1 MIHFYTLYRR
11 YTMFVKNNSIEI
23 KNIAKVIMNTNDLT
37 MTEAFNLFDIAFDEN
52 TYHTVSL
59 NREMMDFFNVTFL
72 YYKKNHHL
80 KYDKYSCFWKEYT
93 FRYDNGETETYWIYS
108 IVLHDETNTFIVFN
122 DNVSITFKK
131 LVYNLSKLNYMD
143 FLKKRNIDI
152 TDKEKQLLSMIEEY
166 KYPVYEKDND
176 DTHKSIQ
183 FCKEVLDTL
192 YKEQSVIN
200 DRKTFL
206 LKDKLIRATKTK
218 NQYHIKSVIKSLKRN
233 KQAYNACLMKIY
245 TFTDKLDHLQ
255 EPLLKAEDDFKFK
268 SLLMN
273 EEDDI
278 DIYDN
283 FNYDDYYKSF

>member
-1 MIHFYTLYRR
+1 
-11 YTMFVKNNSIEI
+11 MFVKNNSIEI
-23 KNIAKVIMNTNDLT
+23 KNITKVIMNTNNDLT

-59 NREMMDFFNVTFL
+59 NSEMMDFFNVTFL

-80 KYDKYSCFWKEYT
+80 KYDKYSCFFKEYT

-108 IVLHDETNTFIVFN
+108 IVLHDETNTFIVFRG
-122 DNVSITFKK
+122 DASVTFKK

-152 TDKEKQLLSMIEEY
+152 TDKEKQVLSMIDEY
-166 KYPVYEKDND
+166 KYPVYED

-183 FCKEVLDTL
+183 FCKDVLDTL

-218 NQYHIKSVIKSLKRN
+218 NQYHIKNVIKSLKRN

-278 DIYDN
+278 DIYEN

>member
-1 MIHFYTLYRR
+1 
-11 YTMFVKNNSIEI
+11 MFVKNNSIEI
-23 KNIAKVIMNTNDLT
+23 KNIAKVIMNTNTDLT

-59 NREMMDFFNVTFL
+59 NSEMMDFFNVTFL

-80 KYDKYSCFWKEYT
+80 KYDKYSCFFKEYT
-93 FRYDNGETETYWIYS
+93 FRYDGETETYWIYS

-122 DNVSITFKK
+122 DDVSITFKK
-131 LVYNLSKLNYMD
+131 LVYNLSKLN

-152 TDKEKQLLSMIEEY
+152 TGKEKQLLSMIDEY
-166 KYPVYEKDND
+166 KYPVYEDND

-218 NQYHIKSVIKSLKRN
+218 NQYHIKNVIKSLKRN

-278 DIYDN
+278 DTYDN

>member
-1 MIHFYTLYRR
+1 
-11 YTMFVKNNSIEI
+11 MFVKNNSIEI
-23 KNIAKVIMNTNDLT
+23 KNIAKVIMNTNNDLT
-37 MTEAFNLFDIAFDEN
+37 MTEAFNLFDIAFDEDI
-52 TYHTVSL
+52 YHTVAL
-59 NREMMDFFNVTFL
+59 NSEMMDFFNVTFL
-72 YYKKNHHL
+72 YYKRNHHL
-80 KYDKYSCFWKEYT
+80 RYDKYSCFFKEYT

-122 DNVSITFKK
+122 DDVSVTFKK

-152 TDKEKQLLSMIEEY
+152 TGKEEQLLSMIDEY
-166 KYPVYEKDND
+166 KYPVYEEND
-176 DTHKSIQ
+176 DTRKSIQ
-183 FCKEVLDTL
+183 FYKDVLDTL

-218 NQYHIKSVIKSLKRN
+218 NQYHIKNVIKSLKRN
-233 KQAYNACLMKIY
+233 RQAYNANLMKIY
-245 TFTDKLDHLQ
+245 AFTDKLDHLQ

-278 DIYDN
+278 DTYDN
-283 FNYDDYYKSF
+283 FKYDDYYKSF

>member
-1 MIHFYTLYRR
+1 
-11 YTMFVKNNSIEI
+11 MFVKNNSI
-23 KNIAKVIMNTNDLT
+23 KNIAKVIMNTNTDLT

-80 KYDKYSCFWKEYT
+80 KYDKYSCFFKEYT

-122 DNVSITFKK
+122 GDVSITFKK
-131 LVYNLSKLNYMD
+131 LVYNLSKLN

-152 TDKEKQLLSMIEEY
+152 TGKEKELLSMIEEY
-166 KYPVYEKDND
+166 KYPVYEDND

-183 FCKEVLDTL
+183 FCKEVLNTL
-192 YKEQSVIN
+192 YKEQSIIN

-218 NQYHIKSVIKSLKRN
+218 SQYHIKNVIKSLKRN

-278 DIYDN
+278 DTYDN

>member
-1 MIHFYTLYRR
+1 
-11 YTMFVKNNSIEI
+11 MFVKNNSI
-23 KNIAKVIMNTNDLT
+23 KNIAKVIMNTNTDLT

-59 NREMMDFFNVTFL
+59 NSEMMDFFNVTFL

-80 KYDKYSCFWKEYT
+80 KYDKYSCFFKEYT

-122 DNVSITFKK
+122 GDVSITFKK
-131 LVYNLSKLNYMD
+131 LVYNLSKLN

-152 TDKEKQLLSMIEEY
+152 TGKEKELLSMIEEY
-166 KYPVYEKDND
+166 KYPVYEDND

-183 FCKEVLDTL
+183 FCKEVLNTL
-192 YKEQSVIN
+192 YKEQSIIN

-218 NQYHIKSVIKSLKRN
+218 SQYHIKNVIKSLKRN

-278 DIYDN
+278 DTYDN

>member
-1 MIHFYTLYRR
+1 
-11 YTMFVKNNSIEI
+11 MFVKNNSIEI
-23 KNIAKVIMNTNDLT
+23 KNIAKVIMNTNTDLT

-80 KYDKYSCFWKEYT
+80 KYDKYSCFFKEYT

-122 DNVSITFKK
+122 GDVSITFKK
-131 LVYNLSKLNYMD
+131 LVYNLSKLN

-152 TDKEKQLLSMIEEY
+152 TGKEKELLSMIEEY
-166 KYPVYEKDND
+166 KYPVYEDND

-183 FCKEVLDTL
+183 FCKEVLNTL
-192 YKEQSVIN
+192 YKEQSIIN

-218 NQYHIKSVIKSLKRN
+218 SQYHIKNVIKSLKRN

-278 DIYDN
+278 DTYDN

>member
-1 MIHFYTLYRR
+1 
-11 YTMFVKNNSIEI
+11 MFVKNNSIEI
-23 KNIAKVIMNTNDLT
+23 KNIAKVIMNTNTDLT

-80 KYDKYSCFWKEYT
+80 KYDKYSCFFKEYT

-122 DNVSITFKK
+122 DDVSITFKK
-131 LVYNLSKLNYMD
+131 LVYNLSKLN

-152 TDKEKQLLSMIEEY
+152 TGKEKQLLSMIDEY
-166 KYPVYEKDND
+166 KYPVYEYEDND

-183 FCKEVLDTL
+183 FCKDVLDTL

-206 LKDKLIRATKTK
+206 LKDKLLRATKTK
-218 NQYHIKSVIKSLKRN
+218 NQYHIKNVIKSLKRN

-278 DIYDN
+278 DTYDN